1 MTQENR
7 LRLNLFRDFPYRPCQ
22 PVAGINGQCPRENEM
37 QIAEKTTETY
47 FDRNAPWLIP
57 ACCVF
62 MIVTTPLLVTMLDVN
77 VPLPGWSIQVMA
89 GVGSLLVGFR
99 TTQVD
104 TLSARFIRIVCVAVV
119 IALILVQVFP

>member
-1 MTQENR
+1 
-7 LRLNLFRDFPYRPCQ
+7 
-22 PVAGINGQCPRENEM
+22 M

-47 FDRNAPWLIP
+47 FDRNAPWLFP

-62 MIVTTPLLVTMLDVN
+62 MIVTTPLLVMMLDVN
-77 VPLPGWSIQVMA
+77 VPLPGWSIQVLA

-119 IALILVQVFP
+119 IALLLVQVFP